1 MEAMNAFGKT
11 VCAVGAL
18 IAVMAILVVGFL
30 VALYL
35 STTSHV
41 MTKTSPDGG
50 HTAKLVRSQGI
61 DVNFDLS
68 VDGDRVYWSPDFA
81 PEKADFRERIAWDES
96 GQSVVLE
103 VGGERLFGYSA
114 TEKRPLTD
122 TELLKIAFTPFSALG
137 YEDTLP
143 KQNSAE

>member
-1 MEAMNAFGKT
+1 MNAFGKT
-11 VCAVGAL
+11 LSAVGVS
-18 IAVMAILVVGFL
+18 IAL
-30 VALYL
+30 VALLVGGFFLAFYV

-41 MTKTSPDGG
+41 MTKNSPDSQ
-50 HTAKLVRSQGI
+50 HTAKLVRTQGI
-61 DVNFDLS
+61 DVNFILS